1 MTATANNTPAVEA
14 IGLTKIYGSGNTEV
28 VAMKDVSLQLARGE
42 VAALLGPSGAGKSTF
57 LTAIG
62 LINPPTSGRIVLG
75 GEAVMDG
82 ERALVDVRAYRR
94 QHLGFVF
101 QKANLIPFL
110 NAVENVA
117 VAMEINDVTPR
128 TARQR
133 ALDLLDY
140 LGVADRAKNLPDA
153 LSGGQQQRVAVAR
166 ALANQPSLIL
176 ADEPTAALDSH
187 RGRQVMELF
196 RKVAH
201 ERGSAVI
208 VVTHDHRSLDVF
220 DRTYE
225 MEDGE
230 LRPSHSLEV
239 G

>member
-1 MTATANNTPAVEA
+1 MTTTPKNVPAVEA

-28 VAMKDVSLQLARGE
+28 VAMKDVSVRIARSE
-42 VAALLGPSGAGKSTF
+42 VVALLGPSGAGKSTF

-62 LINPPTSGRIVLG
+62 LINPPTSGRILIN

-82 ERALVDVRAYRR
+82 SRALVDVRAFRR
-94 QHLGFVF
+94 RHLGFVF

-110 NAVENVA
+110 NAAENVTI
-117 VAMEINDVTPR
+117 AMEINDVAPR
-128 TARQR
+128 KARER
-133 ALDLLDY
+133 AMELLDY
-140 LGVADRAKNLPDA
+140 LGVADRANNLPDA

-220 DRTYE
+220 DRNYE
-225 MEDGE
+225 MEDG
-230 LRPSHSLEV
+230 LLKLDSGQHAI
-239 G
+239 